1 MPTGGKFCFIFLI
14 SLPLLTSKEASDLS
28 EQSLDKCGVELGRQ
42 REKETAGARLREEGG
57 LGAAAMCEGKEGGSK
72 ETQEAS
78 L

>member
-1 MPTGGKFCFIFLI
+1 M
-14 SLPLLTSKEASDLS
+14 S
-28 EQSLDKCGVELGRQ
+28 EQSLDKCGVESGRQ